1 MESVDLATLDTLPHG
16 LPGDAEQA
24 HGLIHGEISV
34 GSFLCDAL
42 AQIIGETNPPRS
54 ARRELLSSDDALV
67 EPAMNRRGCNAERDR
82 CLFDVQEFTF
92 RRVGWTYET
101 GDVPLP
107 AQTADEVGGEAMT
120 VGALAA
126 LTIEDAGDHR
136 VGIMSG
142 QPPHQRD
149 RVLIRAQTCWKI
161 ARRVEVDVSEYAA
174 ANAASDACDLRSFEL

>member
-1 MESVDLATLDTLPHG
+1 MLGIRLGHR
-16 LPGDAEQA
+16 
-24 HGLIHGEISV
+24 
-34 GSFLCDAL
+34 F
-42 AQIIGETNPPRS
+42 
-54 ARRELLSSDDALV
+54 
-67 EPAMNRRGCNAERDR
+67 GCNAKLRDY
-82 CLFDVQEFTF
+82 LLDVQQFAF
-92 RRVGWTYET
+92 RRVDCTFKAR
-101 GDVPLP
+101 DVPLSG
-107 AQTADEVGGEAMT
+107 QTADEVGREAMT